1 MPELTAEKT
10 KKPSLLL
17 RLFFLLIFLG
27 LVIAGLG
34 YYKMKVQIPQLIA
47 QGQAVPPPTK
57 VTVAVAKNA
66 IWNEQLKTI
75 GSLVASKGISMSSE
89 VAGVIQSIEFE
100 SGQEIERDDV
110 LLTLGDEAENTTLKS
125 ALASY
130 KSANS
135 QYQRSLKLKSQKFV
149 TENDLDIQASAL
161 SIAQAQID
169 SARVA
174 IKKRTIKAPF
184 SGQLGIR
191 QVDIGEYIAPGT
203 HLVTLQ
209 SIDTLYL
216 DFTLPERNFNDLAVG
231 QPLYFSVS
239 SYPDRLFEG
248 NIQAWDPSLDDNTRT
263 VSARAI
269 VENKNRR
276 LAPGMFAEIKVQ
288 SANNVDVVTVPET
301 AIFYNI
307 YGEAVYV
314 LEQSENQDGEIES
327 ILAAKQVKVLYR
339 NNNLAGVISGLEAGE
354 QVVTSGQLKLYPSL
368 KVVATDDPPPYGEE
382 PNTGAPENADSTT
395 SSTN

>member
-1 MPELTAEKT
+1 MPDLATVKT

-17 RLFFLLIFLG
+17 RLFLLLVFLAAI
-27 LVIAGLG
+27 IAGLA

-47 QGQAVPPPTK
+47 QGQAVPPPTN
-57 VTVAVAKNA
+57 VTVAVAQEA
-66 IWNEQLKTI
+66 IWNAQLKTI
-75 GSLVASKGISMSSE
+75 GSLVASKGINVSSE
-89 VAGVIQSIEFE
+89 VAGVIQSIKFE
-100 SGQEIERDDV
+100 SGQEIARGDV
-110 LLTLGDEAENTTLKS
+110 LLTLGDEAETTALKS

-135 QYQRSLKLKSQKFV
+135 QYQRSLKLKSQQFV
-149 TENDLDIQASAL
+149 TENDLDIQASTL

-169 SARVA
+169 AARVA
-174 IKKRTIKAPF
+174 IKKRTITAPF

-191 QVDIGEYIAPGT
+191 RVDEGEYIAPGT
-203 HLVTLQ
+203 NLVTLQ
-209 SIDTLYL
+209 SVDELYL

-239 SYPDRLFEG
+239 SYPGTLFEG
-248 NIQAWDPSLDDNTRT
+248 NIQAWDPSLDENTRT
-263 VSARAI
+263 VSARAL
-269 VENKNRR
+269 VNNKDRR
-276 LAPGMFAEIKVQ
+276 LAPGMFAEINVQ

-314 LEQSENQDGEIES
+314 LEESEGREGGIEY
-327 ILAAKQVKVLYR
+327 ILAAKQVKVLNR
-339 NNNLAGVISGLEAGE
+339 ENDQAGIVSGLTAGE

-368 KVVATDDPPPYGEE
+368 KVVATDDPPPYQK
-382 PNTGAPENADSTT
+382 PTGSDVPESTST
-395 SSTN
+395 SSIEY

>member
-1 MPELTAEKT
+1 MSESATIKT
-10 KKPSLLL
+10 KKPDLLL
-17 RLFFLLIFLG
+17 RLFVLILFLG
-27 LVIAGLG
+27 VIIAGLG

-47 QGQAVPPPTK
+47 QRQAVPPPTN
-57 VTVAVAKNA
+57 VTVAIAEEA
-66 IWNEQLKTI
+66 IWNAQLKTI
-75 GSLVASKGISMSSE
+75 GTLIASKGINVSSE
-89 VAGVIQSIEFE
+89 VAGVIQNIEFD
-100 SGQEIERDDV
+100 SGQEVKRGDV
-110 LLTLGDEAENTTLKS
+110 LLTLGDEAETTTLKS

-130 KSANS
+130 KSANN

-169 SARVA
+169 AARVA

-191 QVDIGEYIAPGT
+191 QVDEGEYIAAGT

-209 SIDTLYL
+209 SVDALYL

-239 SYPDRLFEG
+239 SYPDTVFEG
-248 NIQAWDPSLDDNTRT
+248 SIQAWDPSLDDNTRT
-263 VSARAI
+263 VRARAL
-269 VENKNRR
+269 VDNKDRW
-276 LAPGMFAEIKVQ
+276 LAPGMFAEINVQ
-288 SANNVDVVTVPET
+288 SANNVKVVTVPET

-307 YGEAVYV
+307 YGEAAYV
-314 LEQSENQDGEIES
+314 LEETEGKDGTIEH
-327 ILAAKQVKVLYR
+327 ILAAKQIKVLYR
-339 NNNLAGVISGLEAGE
+339 ANDLAGIVSGLAAGE

-368 KVVATDDPPPYGEE
+368 KVVATDDPPPYQK
-382 PNTGAPENADSTT
+382 PSASAAP
-395 SSTN
+395 